1 MAGRYLL
8 ALGSNQRH
16 VRYGKPEA
24 VLRAALARLD
34 RKGVKLEAASRIIA
48 SRPLGPSL
56 RRYANAAALVKSRLE
71 PDELLHRLHNI
82 EHKFGRRRRGAPWRA
97 RVLDLDIILWSGGA
111 WSSGDITIPHV
122 AFRTR
127 RFVLQPACAIAG
139 DWRDP
144 ITGLRL
150 HHLLTR
156 LTRPAPVP
164 IALPCEGP

>member
-1 MAGRYLL
+1 MAERYLI

-34 RKGVKLEAASRIIA
+34 RKGVKLEAVSRIIA

-56 RRYANAAALVKSRLE
+56 RCYANAAVIVKSRLE
-71 PDELLHRLHNI
+71 PNELLHRLHNI
-82 EHKFGRRRRGAPWRA
+82 EYKFGRRRRGAPWRA
-97 RVLDLDIILWSGGA
+97 RVLDLDIILWTGGP
-111 WSSGDITIPHV
+111 WSSGHITVPHV
-122 AFRTR
+122 SFRTR

-144 ITGLRL
+144 VTGLHLR
-150 HHLLTR
+150 HLLAR

-164 IALPCEGP
+164 IALLREGP